1 MVEYSWFVPGK
12 SHIIFRNMD
21 SVKGQLTLRGV
32 IVGVIGCAVITASS
46 AYVALKMGALPWPI
60 IFAAIISLFLLK
72 AISRN
77 KSTLNEANVTHTI
90 MSSGAMVAGGLAFTI
105 PGIWMLGLADDMSWA
120 QVAFIA
126 VAGSALGLVCSMC
139 LRSHFVVD
147 SKLEFPI
154 GQAAAK
160 TLEAGDTGKSTGK
173 LLFSSLGFAGL
184 YTFIRDGLHLIP
196 SMLAPI
202 NIPGVA
208 FGIYNSPMMLSV
220 GFLVGTG
227 AVCVWFAGAVIA
239 NFGIIMGAPALG
251 LCSVETAQAIVSC
264 LGMGCMMGAG
274 IAVIVRDIIPRA
286 AGAFTKKVEESRD
299 QEQLLGLVSATFR
312 NTTAFSENYKRTTA
326 IVIAVA
332 CISVL
337 ACIVLDLPFIASLV
351 VVLLAFV
358 ACAMSA
364 QSVGQTGIDPM
375 EIFGLIVLLAVAAIA
390 PSMPEVRLFF
400 VAALVAVACG
410 LCGDVMNDFKAG
422 HILGTSFRAQW
433 VGQAIGAV
441 VGSVVAVVTMWAL
454 FNAYGADAFGVG
466 KEFVSAQASV
476 VATMVSGIPIPQ
488 AFFVGLAIGFVLYM
502 FRFPSMMLGLGVYL
516 PFYMSFTSFLGA
528 MAKVVYD
535 LIVKRRTAGL
545 SEEERAAKKARLNE
559 DGLVVASGLLGGESV
574 VGIILSLFVAG
585 SVFFG

>member
-1 MVEYSWFVPGK
+1 MNS
-12 SHIIFRNMD
+12 I
-21 SVKGQLTLRGV
+21 KGQLTLRGV
-32 IVGVIGCAVITASS
+32 FIGVIGCAVITASS

-72 AISRN
+72 AVSRN
-77 KSTLNEANVTHTI
+77 RSSLNEANVTHTI

-105 PGIWMLGLADDMSWA
+105 PGIWMLGISDDMSWA

-126 VAGSALGLVCSMC
+126 IAGSALGLICSMC
-139 LRSHFVVD
+139 LRNHFVVE

-154 GQAAAK
+154 GQAAAR

-173 LLFSSLGFAGL
+173 LLFSSLGFAGI

-196 SMLAPI
+196 SMLASI

-227 AVCVWFAGAVIA
+227 AVCVWFAGAVVA
-239 NFGIIMGAPALG
+239 NFGIIVGAPALG
-251 LCSVETAQAIVSC
+251 LCSTEAASAIVSC

-274 IAVIVRDIIPRA
+274 IAVIVRDIIPKA
-286 AGAFTKKVEESRD
+286 AKMFAERVSAANE
-299 QEQLLGLVSATFR
+299 QEKRLSLVSATSR
-312 NTTAFSENYKRTTA
+312 NIPKSMGDCRKPAA
-326 IVIAVA
+326 II
-332 CISVL
+332 IVL
-337 ACIVLDLPFIASLV
+337 ACVAVLSCIVLDLPFIASLV

-390 PSMPEVRLFF
+390 PTMPEIRLFF

-422 HILGTSFRAQW
+422 HMLGTSFRAQW
-433 VGQAIGAV
+433 IGQAIGAV

-476 VATMVSGIPIPQ
+476 VATMVSGIPVPE
-488 AFFVGLAIGFVLYM
+488 AFFVGLAIGFVLYL
-502 FRFPSMMLGLGVYL
+502 FRLPSMMFGLGIYL

-528 MAKVVYD
+528 MVKVVYD
-535 LIVKRRTAGL
+535 QIVKRKSAKL
-545 SEEERAAKKARLNE
+545 SVKEGDAKKMRRDE
-559 DGLVVASGLLGGESV
+559 DGLVVATGLLGGESV
-574 VGIILSLFVAG
+574 VGIIISLFVAG
-585 SVFFG
+585 SVFLS